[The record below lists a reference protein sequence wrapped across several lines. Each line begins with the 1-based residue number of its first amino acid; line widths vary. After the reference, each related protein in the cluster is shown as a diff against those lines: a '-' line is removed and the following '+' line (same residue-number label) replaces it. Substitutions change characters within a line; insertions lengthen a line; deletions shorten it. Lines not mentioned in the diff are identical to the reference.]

1 MIVYQ
6 KKPLTLVGGGEL
18 GNNDFRR
25 ACKIGQVLVAAD
37 GGANAA
43 FKVGQIPDAVIGDLD
58 SISPKILGKIPPDR
72 LHHIEEQDSTD
83 FDKCLRN
90 LDAPLI
96 LAIGFTGARL
106 DHQLAALNVLTRYP
120 AQRCILLGA
129 EDAVFLCPPQFS
141 LETGPGTRISLFPMG
156 EVEGTSSGLK
166 WPIDGIS
173 FYPDGPIGTSN
184 EATGPMSL
192 TVTKPKM
199 LLILPQ
205 SHFEMAAKALIETEP
220 RW

>member
-1 MIVYQ
+1 
-6 KKPLTLVGGGEL
+6 
-18 GNNDFRR
+18 
-25 ACKIGQVLVAAD
+25 
-37 GGANAA
+37 
-43 FKVGQIPDAVIGDLD
+43 
-58 SISPKILGKIPPDR
+58 
-72 LHHIEEQDSTD
+72 
-83 FDKCLRN
+83 
-90 LDAPLI
+90 
-96 LAIGFTGARL
+96 
-106 DHQLAALNVLTRYP
+106 
-120 AQRCILLGA
+120 

-141 LETGPGTRISLFPMG
+141 LETGPETRISLFPMG

-184 EATGPMSL
+184 EATGPISL